1 MKMYTQYTN
10 NYESAVVMLEQSAN
24 DKDVLHQF
32 IQRCYGGRADVLTF
46 DSYLIMPIQRCLVTA
61 LVGSPPR
68 AAFSCCLFFPC
79 FSNVEYRDTI
89 CCSRCV
95 DLALAVWYNLNV

>member
-46 DSYLIMPIQRCLVTA
+46 DSYLIMPIQRCLVTHC
-61 LVGSPPR
+61 PR
-68 AAFSCCLFFPC
+68 RLTTTRRILMLSLLPLFPQ
-79 FSNVEYRDTI
+79 RRI
-89 CCSRCV
+89 PR
-95 DLALAVWYNLNV
+95 YNLLLEVR

>member
-1 MKMYTQYTN
+1 MRIVGCVQSPFMKMYTQYTN

-46 DSYLIMPIQRCLVTA
+46 DSYLIMPIQRCLVTHCPCRLTTTRRILMLSLLP
-61 LVGSPPR
+61 LVPQRRIPR
-68 AAFSCCLFFPC
+68 
-79 FSNVEYRDTI
+79 
-89 CCSRCV
+89 
-95 DLALAVWYNLNV
+95 YNLLLEVP

>member
-24 DKDVLHQF
+24 DKDILYQF

-46 DSYLIMPIQRCLVTA
+46 DSYLIMPIQRCLITHLSLLA
-61 LVGSPPR
+61 HHHAPH
-68 AAFSCCLFFPC
+68 
-79 FSNVEYRDTI
+79 SNVVSSFLVPQRRI
-89 CCSRCV
+89 PR
-95 DLALAVWYNLNV
+95 YNLLLEVR